1 MLKLAILISG
11 RGSNMAALITA
22 IEQQN
27 LHCKIVC
34 VIANKQAQGL
44 EIANA
49 HAITTK
55 RIARAEYP
63 SKHAHEIAVLNELE
77 KHQADWIFLAGY
89 MAVLSGEFVDK
100 VKGQIINIHPSL
112 LPKFKGLNTH
122 ERALEA
128 GEVRHGTTIHI
139 VTSKLD
145 DGPIIAQSELS
156 IRANDTPE
164 TLARRVL
171 REEHI
176 LYPLILTSLVNKQL
190 EIVDSK
196 VIWHQIPPTTNTL
209 SRQKKYTAKIVS
221 NSYLKLQNL
230 D

>member
-1 MLKLAILISG
+1 
-11 RGSNMAALITA
+11 
-22 IEQQN
+22 
-27 LHCKIVC
+27 
-34 VIANKQAQGL
+34 
-44 EIANA
+44 
-49 HAITTK
+49 
-55 RIARAEYP
+55 
-63 SKHAHEIAVLNELE
+63 
-77 KHQADWIFLAGY
+77 
-89 MAVLSGEFVDK
+89 
-100 VKGQIINIHPSL
+100 
-112 LPKFKGLNTH
+112 
-122 ERALEA
+122 
-128 GEVRHGTTIHI
+128 VRHGTTIHI

-164 TLARRVL
+164 TLASRVL

>member
-22 IEQQN
+22 IEKQN

-44 EIANA
+44 EIAKV

-63 SKHAHEIAVLNELE
+63 SKHAHEIAILNELE

-89 MAVLSGEFVDK
+89 MALLSDEFVDQ
-100 VKGQIINIHPSL
+100 VKGKIINIHPSL

-128 GEVRHGTTIHI
+128 GEVRHGASIHI

-156 IRANDTPE
+156 VRANDTPE
-164 TLARRVL
+164 TIASRVL

-176 LYPLILTSLVNKQL
+176 LYPLILTSLVNRQL
-190 EIVDSK
+190 EILDSK
-196 VIWHQIPPTTNTL
+196 VIWHQIPLINNTL
-209 SRQKKYTAKIVS
+209 SRQKNYTAKIVS

>member
-1 MLKLAILISG
+1 
-11 RGSNMAALITA
+11 
-22 IEQQN
+22 
-27 LHCKIVC
+27 
-34 VIANKQAQGL
+34 
-44 EIANA
+44 
-49 HAITTK
+49 
-55 RIARAEYP
+55 
-63 SKHAHEIAVLNELE
+63 
-77 KHQADWIFLAGY
+77 

-164 TLARRVL
+164 TLASRVL

-196 VIWHQIPPTTNTL
+196 VIWHQIPPITNTL